1 MTGKTGFLPNADG
14 SIQRLGL
21 TVVSRLFD
29 LFVDEGHQLRFAQRA
44 HFGGSE
50 RAVFKKHQSRDSA
63 NAKFSGDFSVF
74 IDIHFGNVQFACVGG

>member
-1 MTGKTGFLPNADG
+1 MTGKTGFLPNADRY
-14 SIQRLGL
+14 IQRLGL

-63 NAKFSGDFSVF
+63 NAKFSGDFPVF
-74 IDIHFGNVQFACVGG
+74 IDIHFGNVQFAGIGG

>member
-1 MTGKTGFLPNADG
+1 MTGKPGVLPNADG

-50 RAVFKKHQSRDSA
+50 RAVFEEHEGRNTA

-74 IDIHFGNVQFACVGG
+74 IDIHFGNVQLACIGG